1 MKKVKFEFFRY
12 YKLKTK
18 DLKLL
23 VLRTV
28 LLLTLKKDRI
38 QRVKLFINKYY
49 IANSKFCLE
58 SKLQKKVT

>member
-1 MKKVKFEFFRY
+1 MKKVKFEFFSKY
-12 YKLKTK
+12 SLMSK

>member
-1 MKKVKFEFFRY
+1 LKKVKFEFFRY